1 MTTTSNIGEKKTVF
15 NLLTRYWFIEYCSL
29 QYHLEKDDHFSKWLS
44 DNEGSEKVR
53 KYGFELSYEWEDNTP
68 MLGSEEV
75 DLNYP
80 IEEKWNIETED
91 SAPQWYIE
99 VREVASAFIADKWEE
114 FNK

>member
-1 MTTTSNIGEKKTVF
+1 
-15 NLLTRYWFIEYCSL
+15 
-29 QYHLEKDDHFSKWLS
+29 
-44 DNEGSEKVR
+44 
-53 KYGFELSYEWEDNTP
+53 

-114 FNK
+114 FNNK